1 MYKSLALI
9 FFLAFVWAPFGNAEG
24 LLDGK
29 TFSGMIGPAE
39 NPDLPDN
46 LYFDDGH
53 FWSQICTRCGFV
65 PGVYQA
71 EETAEGVR
79 FTGTLESESR
89 GRFDY
94 VGVLKDDGS
103 VVVSVVWERR
113 RWYWTSTREIMFVGA
128 LSEPVLTVSLS
139 KTRQDM
145 QTIDPDGNPL
155 CARF

>member
-1 MYKSLALI
+1 MYKSFALI
-9 FFLAFVWAPFGNAEG
+9 FLLAFAWAPYGNAGG

-53 FWSQICTRCGFV
+53 FWSKICARCGFV

-71 EETAEGVR
+71 EETAEGIR

-103 VVVSVVWERR
+103 VVVSVVWERH
-113 RWYWTSTREIMFVGA
+113 RWYWTSTREIVFVGA
-128 LSEPVLTVSLS
+128 LSEPVQTVSLS